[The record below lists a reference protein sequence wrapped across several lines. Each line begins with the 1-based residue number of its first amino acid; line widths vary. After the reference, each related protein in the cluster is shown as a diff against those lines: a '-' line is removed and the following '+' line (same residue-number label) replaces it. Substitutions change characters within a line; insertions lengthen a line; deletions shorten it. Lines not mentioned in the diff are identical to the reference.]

1 MYYVNREQIEC
12 RLDYLSIVVEA
23 LHQLGKE
30 ISIGNLVHQLALER
44 AIHVAAECVTDIG
57 SYMIDGF
64 VMRDAASYEDIVEI
78 LHSENVISIELFQ
91 LLSPLVKMR
100 KPLVQNYFDI
110 EKKDLRSLSIKLP
123 EGLECFAGAIRQY
136 LTKESGFIYTK

>member
-1 MYYVNREQIEC
+1 MYYVSRKEIER
-12 RLDYLSIVVEA
+12 RLEYLSTVGDT
-23 LHQLGKE
+23 LRLLRDKE
-30 ISIGNLVHQLALER
+30 PSESLIHRFALER

-78 LHSENVISIELFQ
+78 LFGENVFSRELYE

-100 KPLVQNYFDI
+100 KPLVQSYY
-110 EKKDLRSLSIKLP
+110 DLTNHDLTFLSQQLP
-123 EGLECFAGAIRQY
+123 EGLDRFADSIVQY
-136 LTKESGFIYTK
+136 LFIELGD